1 MPSADT
7 ATKPHNKAFQVLLTG
22 EKPEDPC
29 RYRFAL
35 DGVSYA
41 VSLTLGEAEFHY
53 RITARVGTRP
63 YSAENP
69 DARKVVAEI
78 LRQSRKLDRAH
89 FLSDRHQGL
98 WAYAD
103 RDAEGEATP
112 EAVVHETLLF
122 LQEARPY
129 IRLLAEYA

>member
-1 MPSADT
+1 MPHAQAAA
-7 ATKPHNKAFQVLLTG
+7 ATVNKAFQVLLTG

-35 DGVSYA
+35 DGVDYSVA
-41 VSLTLGEAEFHY
+41 LTLGEERFHY

-63 YSAENP
+63 YSAENA
-69 DARKVVAEI
+69 DARVAIAEI
-78 LRQSRKLDRAH
+78 LRQSRELDRAH

-103 RDAEGEATP
+103 RDAEGSATP
-112 EAVVHETLLF
+112 DAVVHETLLF
-122 LQEARPY
+122 LQEARPF
-129 IRLLAEYA
+129 IRLLADYA